1 MPGPGE
7 YRPDSSQGI
16 THIEDL
22 PKPKIRCQS
31 RNYRRRPCP
40 RCGRHYR
47 DRRVRRTLHDLGNPL
62 TGRPRELIVIYSQ
75 HYCTRCRKY
84 FNADMTDLA
93 APGSHSTKRVV
104 DTAIR
109 LVIED
114 GLPYRAASW
123 GLWRDHRVFV
133 PYATIQNWVEDG
145 GEKAQRRIP
154 TDYLDWALSDFSGYI
169 AADELYDG
177 PFCVLSIVDNRTF
190 KRLSYHVLDRDPT
203 QVDIEAFFRRFRQ
216 ALEARGLTVQG
227 ITTDGSTLYPEP
239 IAAVFGAVPHQVCQF
254 HILHEVNKAVLS
266 AVAQERKRL
275 AAGTP
280 NCRGAVP
287 ARRRPSVPLGARSGS
302 SRRWV
307 SCLRHRYLFVQRRLS
322 PSERATLQRISR
334 GWPQLR
340 RLPLADGGGLPV
352 VRSTVPDGDG
362 VGQVGTAPGTVTAV
376 RPAAEGAQKLLAP
389 GLEKA
394 WCSWTSDCS
403 ARRPTRWSVAT
414 VATAKCRRRCTGFGR
429 SGRSRAGWRWTCC
442 GSNTPKAAPR
452 RPRPCTRRGRHDA
465 IARYPCYSLGRLP
478 G

>member
-1 MPGPGE
+1 
-7 YRPDSSQGI
+7 
-16 THIEDL
+16 
-22 PKPKIRCQS
+22 
-31 RNYRRRPCP
+31 
-40 RCGRHYR
+40 
-47 DRRVRRTLHDLGNPL
+47 
-62 TGRPRELIVIYSQ
+62 
-75 HYCTRCRKY
+75 
-84 FNADMTDLA
+84 MTDLA

-203 QVDIEAFFRRFRQ
+203 QVDVESFFRRFGQ

-275 AAGTP
+275 AAGAP
-280 NCRGAVP
+280 KLPRGRPSSKAAKRA
-287 ARRRPSVPLGARSGS
+287 ARRKKRIEQKVGELFA
-302 SRRWV
+302 
-307 SCLRHRYLFVQRRLS
+307 HRYLFVQRRLS

-340 RLPLADGGGLPV
+340 SLRWLMEEVYRLFDRRCRMATALAKLEQLRARLRRFGRLRKV
-352 VRSTVPDGDG
+352 LK
-362 VGQVGTAPGTVTAV
+362 
-376 RPAAEGAQKLLAP
+376 KLLAP

-394 WCSWTSDCS
+394 LEFLDERLLGATSN
-403 ARRPTRWSVAT
+403 AVERGNRRYRKMQKT
-414 VATAKCRRRCTGFGR
+414 VYRVRTQ
-429 SGRSRAGWRWTCC
+429 RA
-442 GSNTPKAAPR
+442 
-452 RPRPCTRRGRHDA
+452 
-465 IARYPCYSLGRLP
+465 IEGRLALDLLREQHAQ
-478 G
+478 GRAQTTKTLHKARAA

>member
-7 YRPDSSQGI
+7 YRPDPSQGI
-16 THIEDL
+16 TRIEDL

-40 RCGRHYR
+40 RCGQSAYC

-75 HYCTRCRKY
+75 HCCTRCRKY

-104 DTAIR
+104 DTAVR

-123 GLWRDHRVFV
+123 SLWRDHRVFV

-254 HILHEVNKAVLS
+254 HILHEVNKAILS

-280 NCRGAVP
+280 KLPRG
-287 ARRRPSVPLGARSGS
+287 RPSSKAAKRAAGRKSGS

-307 SCLRHRYLFVQRRLS
+307 SCSRTGTCSCSGGSARLS
-322 PSERATLQRISR
+322 
-334 GWPQLR
+334 GR
-340 RLPLADGGGLPV
+340 RSSG
-352 VRSTVPDGDG
+352 S
-362 VGQVGTAPGTVTAV
+362 
-376 RPAAEGAQKLLAP
+376 AAA
-389 GLEKA
+389 
-394 WCSWTSDCS
+394 
-403 ARRPTRWSVAT
+403 
-414 VATAKCRRRCTGFGR
+414 GR
-429 SGRSRAGWRWTCC
+429 NCAACAG
-442 GSNTPKAAPR
+442 
-452 RPRPCTRRGRHDA
+452 
-465 IARYPCYSLGRLP
+465 
-478 G
+478 

>member
-7 YRPDSSQGI
+7 YRPDPSQGI
-16 THIEDL
+16 TRIEDL

-40 RCGRHYR
+40 RCGQSAYR

-75 HYCTRCRKY
+75 HCCTRCRKY

-104 DTAIR
+104 DTAVR

-123 GLWRDHRVFV
+123 SLWRDHRVFV
-133 PYATIQNWVEDG
+133 PYATIQNWVEDV

-254 HILHEVNKAVLS
+254 HILHEVNKAILS

-275 AAGTP
+275 AAGAP
-280 NCRGAVP
+280 KLPRGRPSSKAAKRA
-287 ARRRPSVPLGARSGS
+287 ARRKKRIKQKVGELFA
-302 SRRWV
+302 
-307 SCLRHRYLFVQRRLS
+307 HRYLFVQRRLS
-322 PSERATLQRISR
+322 PSERATLQRICR

-340 RLPLADGGGLPV
+340 KPARADGGGLPV
-352 VRSTVPDGDG
+352 VRSAVPDGHS
-362 VGQVGTAPGTVTAV
+362 VGQAGEAAGAVAAV
-376 RPAAEGAQKLLAP
+376 RPAAEGAQEAAGAGVGEGP
-389 GLEKA
+389 GVLGRAAAGRDVQRGGA
-394 WCSWTSDCS
+394 WQSSLPQDAEDGVPGSD
-403 ARRPTRWSVAT
+403 A
-414 VATAKCRRRCTGFGR
+414 
-429 SGRSRAGWRWTCC
+429 AGDR
-442 GSNTPKAAPR
+442 GPAGAGPAAGAA
-452 RPRPCTRRGRHDA
+452 RPRPGSDHQDSAQGEGGMMR
-465 IARYPCYSLGRLP
+465 
-478 G
+478 